1 MGERGYQLKGA
12 NNKKAWE
19 ESDFPIVCETCL
31 GDNPYVRMTKEP
43 HGKACKICE
52 RPYTG
57 ERVVC
62 GVVFYL
68 LLLIGYLHSL
78 KQDSFVALCGK
89 SSPTLEQT
97 RVQYYLPGT
106 RNEYSCQYHIPGTR
120 YASTVLRVPITLSL
134 ACQFIYFRGR
144 GSPPPTTPGRDNVDL
159 KCVP

>member
-57 ERVVC
+57 ECVGSPKKLPARRVGVPCSRNCC
-62 GVVFYL
+62 GGCLTTAHPAAV
-68 LLLIGYLHSL
+68 
-78 KQDSFVALCGK
+78 QVATHAFLRRVGK
-89 SSPTLEQT
+89 SPLLRERWRQL
-97 RVQYYLPGT
+97 YLP
-106 RNEYSCQYHIPGTR
+106 
-120 YASTVLRVPITLSL
+120 A
-134 ACQFIYFRGR
+134 
-144 GSPPPTTPGRDNVDL
+144 PPTPHCLV
-159 KCVP
+159 